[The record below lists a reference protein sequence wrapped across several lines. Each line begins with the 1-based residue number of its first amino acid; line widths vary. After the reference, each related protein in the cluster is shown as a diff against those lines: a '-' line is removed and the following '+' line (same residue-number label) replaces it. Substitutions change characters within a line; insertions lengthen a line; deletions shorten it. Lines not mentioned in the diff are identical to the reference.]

1 MLVLLSPAKSLDVD
15 SPLPS
20 RRHTQPRMLDE
31 AAELAAIM
39 RALAPE
45 EIGDLMGIS
54 PDLAELTAQRWAS
67 FTTPFTP
74 ADARP
79 ALWTFDGDVYR
90 GMAARERFDARDLT
104 EAQKTV
110 RILSGLY
117 GLLRPLDLIQPYRL
131 EMGTRLTT
139 PRGGS
144 LYVWWGDRITQAV
157 AADLADS
164 PGPAA
169 VVDLASAEYSG
180 AVDLVALGARV
191 VTPRFEDRAR
201 SGAWQVVSFHAKR
214 ARGEMAAWLVQ
225 HRVRSVR
232 ALQDFDGAGYRY
244 VAAESR
250 PDVPVFRRH
259 APVVG

>member
-39 RALAPE
+39 RTLAPE

-54 PDLAELTAQRWAS
+54 PDLAELNAQRWAS

-110 RILSGLY
+110 RILS
-117 GLLRPLDLIQPYRL
+117 LIH
-131 EMGTRLTT
+131 
-139 PRGGS
+139 
-144 LYVWWGDRITQAV
+144 I
-157 AADLADS
+157 
-164 PGPAA
+164 
-169 VVDLASAEYSG
+169 
-180 AVDLVALGARV
+180 
-191 VTPRFEDRAR
+191 
-201 SGAWQVVSFHAKR
+201 
-214 ARGEMAAWLVQ
+214 
-225 HRVRSVR
+225 
-232 ALQDFDGAGYRY
+232 
-244 VAAESR
+244 
-250 PDVPVFRRH
+250 
-259 APVVG
+259 